1 MSVNMKTMTRVTGLK
16 NVAVIGLYVPS
27 CMIAALMGLCLI
39 SCGQKDTHPGPA
51 KQVIIF
57 DIDTLRADHLGCYG
71 YDRPTSPH
79 IDRLASEGVLFE
91 WAFAQGPNTP
101 PSQTSI
107 LTSLYPSRHGR
118 LSALDVLAE
127 EVTTLAE
134 VMVGGGFVTAAF
146 VDGGN
151 MAAASGLDQGF
162 QTYRA
167 QPAGGFDVIGP
178 RVIRWLQRH
187 ARQDFFLLIHTYDVH
202 SPYDPPEPYGT
213 MFVGDARPS
222 TQGFEPTTDMLAD
235 VMVRARRGERDILS
249 RKDIEYTIARYD
261 GGVRFVDDWIGRF
274 LAELDRLDIFDGA
287 TIVFLSDHG
296 EEFQEHGSVLH
307 EKLYTTVARIPL
319 IIRSPGGRK
328 ALRVSQIVESIDVMP
343 TILEMVGLDLPS
355 TPIQGESLV
364 PLMSGDAEGPFVA
377 FSESRFFGG
386 RDAIAIGDA
395 HLLRSR
401 KTGLFELYRFTS
413 DPMEQLDVHSENHD
427 ETLRLLQRLD
437 SYRGSDQR
445 PAAQDKI
452 LDPETINELKALGY
466 LQDE

>member
-1 MSVNMKTMTRVTGLK
+1 MTRFK
-16 NVAVIGLYVPS
+16 NTVALSVGSRVCLFAVLAGF
-27 CMIAALMGLCLI
+27 CMSGCLQE
-39 SCGQKDTHPGPA
+39 STRNGTPT
-51 KQVIIF
+51 QVIIF

-127 EVTTLAE
+127 EITTFAE
-134 VMVGGGFVTAAF
+134 VMADGGFTTAAF

-162 QTYRA
+162 DTYRA
-167 QPAGGFDVIGP
+167 RPTGGFDVIGP
-178 RVIRWLQRH
+178 RVIRWLRRH
-187 ARQDFFLLIHTYDVH
+187 AEEDFFLLVHTYDTH
-202 SPYDPPEPYGT
+202 SPYDPPEPHRS
-213 MFVGDARPS
+213 MFVDDARP
-222 TQGFEPTTDMLAD
+222 TTPGFEPTTDALTD
-235 VMVRARRGERDILS
+235 VMIRARRGEQNILS
-249 RKDIEYTIARYD
+249 TEDIAYTIALYD
-261 GGVRFVDDWIGRF
+261 GGVHFVDDWIGRF
-274 LAELDRLDIFDGA
+274 VTELKGMDVFDRA
-287 TIVFLSDHG
+287 TIVLLSDHG

-319 IIRSPGGRK
+319 IIRPPGGRQ
-328 ALRVSQIVESIDVMP
+328 ALRVPQIVESIDVMP

-364 PLMSGDAEGPFVA
+364 PLMRGDAEGPFVA

-386 RDAIAIGDA
+386 RDAVAIGDA

-427 ETLRLLQRLD
+427 EAPRLLQRLD
-437 SYRGSDQR
+437 THRATGQR
-445 PAAQDKI
+445 PSAPEEI
-452 LDPETINELKALGY
+452 LDPETIEELKMLGY